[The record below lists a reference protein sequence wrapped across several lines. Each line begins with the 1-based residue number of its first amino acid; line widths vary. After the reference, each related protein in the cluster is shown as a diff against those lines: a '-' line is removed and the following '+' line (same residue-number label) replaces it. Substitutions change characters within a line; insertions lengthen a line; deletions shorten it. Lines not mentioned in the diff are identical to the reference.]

1 MLALSPWK
9 ILVIVVVALLVLG
22 PEKLPSVARQV
33 GAFWGDFRRFR
44 ARLENEVRGVFPD
57 LPPSHEVASA
67 VRSPLA
73 YLNRLADEH
82 ERQSAPPGT
91 GPASGHADGAE
102 PEGGGGSNGAGMPG
116 AGGARAALPAPS
128 SPGSQWQ
135 PHGVADGR
143 SVPAPDDPSM
153 N

>member
-1 MLALSPWK
+1 MLTLSPWK

-33 GAFWGDFRRFR
+33 GGFWGDFRRFR
-44 ARLENEVRGVFPD
+44 ARLEDEVRGVFPD
-57 LPPSHEVASA
+57 LPPSHEVARA

-82 ERQSAPPGT
+82 DQQSALGAPG
-91 GPASGHADGAE
+91 AAD
-102 PEGGGGSNGAGMPG
+102 GGGGGADPSAGTG
-116 AGGARAALPAPS
+116 APEARAEDGAASAPQPARHAPRVDVGGDGMALP
-128 SPGSQWQ
+128 
-135 PHGVADGR
+135 V
-143 SVPAPDDPSM
+143 PDDPSM

>member
-1 MLALSPWK
+1 MLTLSPWK

-33 GAFWGDFRRFR
+33 GGFWGDLRRLR
-44 ARLENEVRGVFPD
+44 TRLESEVRGVFPD

-82 ERQSAPPGT
+82 ERRAET
-91 GPASGHADGAE
+91 EGPAVDVEGAE
-102 PEGGGGSNGAGMPG
+102 GSRASPGEVDTGGNGASTRARPQTG
-116 AGGARAALPAPS
+116 ASGRPPDGEVDGLALPL
-128 SPGSQWQ
+128 PG
-135 PHGVADGR
+135 
-143 SVPAPDDPSM
+143 DPSM

>member
-1 MLALSPWK
+1 MLTLSPWK

-33 GAFWGDFRRFR
+33 GGFWGDFRRFR
-44 ARLENEVRGVFPD
+44 ARLEDEVRGVFPD
-57 LPPSHEVASA
+57 LPPSHEVARA

-82 ERQSAPPGT
+82 EQQQSALGAPG
-91 GPASGHADGAE
+91 AAD
-102 PEGGGGSNGAGMPG
+102 GGGGGAGPFAG
-116 AGGARAALPAPS
+116 AGALEIRPEDGAASAAEPPRYAPRVDVGGDGMALP
-128 SPGSQWQ
+128 
-135 PHGVADGR
+135 V
-143 SVPAPDDPSM
+143 PDDPSM

>member
-1 MLALSPWK
+1 MLTLSPWK

-33 GAFWGDFRRFR
+33 GGFWGEFRRFR
-44 ARLENEVRGVFPD
+44 ARLEDEVRGVFPD
-57 LPPSHEVASA
+57 LPPSHEVARA

-82 ERQSAPPGT
+82 EQQKALDGPVTATGGAETAAPPARARADDGD
-91 GPASGHADGAE
+91 GAPAGVPSPRGRSADG
-102 PEGGGGSNGAGMPG
+102 GDGL
-116 AGGARAALPAPS
+116 ALP
-128 SPGSQWQ
+128 
-135 PHGVADGR
+135 V
-143 SVPAPDDPSM
+143 PDDPSM

>member
-44 ARLENEVRGVFPD
+44 ARLESEVRGVFPD
-57 LPPSHEVASA
+57 LPLSHEVASA

-82 ERQSAPPGT
+82 ERQSAQPGVGT
-91 GPASGHADGAE
+91 APGAADGGEA
-102 PEGGGGSNGAGMPG
+102 PSAGASNGSGRPG
-116 AGGARAALPAPS
+116 AGGARAALPPS
-128 SPGSQWQ
+128 SPGGHSPPQS
-135 PHGVADGR
+135 VAGGR
-143 SVPAPDDPSM
+143 SAPAPDDPSM

>member
-9 ILVIVVVALLVLG
+9 IVVIVVVALLVLG

-33 GAFWGDFRRFR
+33 GGFWGDFRRFR
-44 ARLENEVRGVFPD
+44 ARLESEVRGVFPD

-82 ERQSAPPGT
+82 DRQATGDVEAPAPATGGVDETSPPG
-91 GPASGHADGAE
+91 AA
-102 PEGGGGSNGAGMPG
+102 NGAGTPERAPG
-116 AGGARAALPAPS
+116 RAALPTAS
-128 SPGSQWQ
+128 SPGGQWR
-135 PHGVADGR
+135 PGEVTDGL
-143 SVPAPDDPSM
+143 SLPAPDDPSM